1 MRGALWML
9 LLVPAVAH
17 AGPPYLT
24 DDPEPVE
31 YRHWE
36 LYLASQGFAGPGG
49 HWTGT
54 APHVEV
60 NYGVL
65 PDVQLHLIAPL
76 VYDATPGAPVQYGYG
91 DTELGVKWRFVE
103 EGDWVPMVGTFPLVE
118 VPTGDPARGL
128 GTGSVQVFLNLWLQK
143 SFGPWTTYGGG
154 GYWVN
159 PGEGN
164 RDYWF
169 VGWLAQ
175 RRLGEVVSLGAE
187 VYFNT
192 ARTVDATSEVRFD
205 VGAVL
210 DLSSIHHL
218 LFSGGTRIGAPFAGQ
233 FYAAWQVTFGPSGEP
248 TTSR

>member
-1 MRGALWML
+1 MRWALSTL
-9 LLVPAVAH
+9 LLVPAIAV
-17 AGPPYLT
+17 AGPPYIT

-31 YRHWE
+31 HRHWE
-36 LYLASQGFAGPGG
+36 VYLASQNFAGCGA

-65 PDVQLHLIAPL
+65 PNVQLHVIAPL
-76 VYDATPGAPVQYGYG
+76 VYDAPGGGPVHYGYG
-91 DTELGVKWRFVE
+91 DTELGVKWRFIE

-118 VPTGDPARGL
+118 LPTGNAAQGL
-128 GTGSVQVFLNLWLQK
+128 GTGFTQVFVPLWLQK

-164 RDYWF
+164 RNYWF
-169 VGWLAQ
+169 VGWQAQ
-175 RRLGEVVSLGAE
+175 RRLGEVVTVGAE
-187 VYFNT
+187 VFFNT
-192 ARTVDATSEVRFD
+192 ARTVDSSNEVRFN

-210 DLSSIHHL
+210 DLSSVHHVL
-218 LFSGGTRIGAPFAGQ
+218 LSGGTRIGSPLAGQ
-233 FYAAWQVTFGPSGEP
+233 FYVAWQVTFGPSSEP
-248 TTSR
+248 SPSR